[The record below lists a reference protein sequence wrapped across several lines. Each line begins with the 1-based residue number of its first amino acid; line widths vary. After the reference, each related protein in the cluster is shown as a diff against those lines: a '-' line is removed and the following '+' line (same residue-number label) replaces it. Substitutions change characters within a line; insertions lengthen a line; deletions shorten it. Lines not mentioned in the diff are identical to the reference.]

1 MHFPPVLQ
9 FQTLK
14 ITHRWKERPM
24 FEFLEKTL
32 LTAVGAFSLSQKK
45 GEELIQEIRQRFDVT
60 EEEGK
65 RLLERLQSAAREN
78 QKKLEELAQQEIKK
92 SLDKLGLVTEEE
104 FDKLRVKVQ
113 QLESQ
118 LLELGK

>member
-1 MHFPPVLQ
+1 
-9 FQTLK
+9 
-14 ITHRWKERPM
+14 M
-24 FEFLEKTL
+24 FEFIEKTL

-45 GEELIQEIRQRFDVT
+45 GEELLQEIRQRFDVT

-65 RLLERLQSAAREN
+65 RLLEKLQGAAREN

-92 SLDKLGLVTEEE
+92 TMEKLGLVTEEE

>member
-1 MHFPPVLQ
+1 
-9 FQTLK
+9 
-14 ITHRWKERPM
+14 M

-45 GEELIQEIRQRFDVT
+45 GEELLLEIRQRFDVT

-65 RLLERLQSAAREN
+65 RLLDKLQEAAREN

-92 SLDKLGLVTEEE
+92 TLEKFGLVTEEE

>member
-1 MHFPPVLQ
+1 M
-9 FQTLK
+9 
-14 ITHRWKERPM
+14 M
-24 FEFLEKTL
+24 FEFLEKTM

-45 GEELIQEIRQRFDVT
+45 GEELVQEIRQKFDVT

-65 RLLERLQSAAREN
+65 RLLEKLQSAAREN

-92 SLDKLGLVTEEE
+92 ALDKLGLVTEEE

>member
-1 MHFPPVLQ
+1 MEAL
-9 FQTLK
+9 
-14 ITHRWKERPM
+14 M

-65 RLLERLQSAAREN
+65 RLLEKLQNAAREN

-92 SLDKLGLVTEEE
+92 RLDKMGLVTEEE

>member
-1 MHFPPVLQ
+1 
-9 FQTLK
+9 
-14 ITHRWKERPM
+14 M
-24 FEFLEKTL
+24 FEIFEKTL

-45 GEELIQEIRQRFDVT
+45 GEELLQELRQRFDVT

-65 RLLERLQSAAREN
+65 RLLDKLQSAAREN
-78 QKKLEELAQQEIKK
+78 QKKLEELAQQEIRKT
-92 SLDKLGLVTEEE
+92 LDRFGLVTEEE